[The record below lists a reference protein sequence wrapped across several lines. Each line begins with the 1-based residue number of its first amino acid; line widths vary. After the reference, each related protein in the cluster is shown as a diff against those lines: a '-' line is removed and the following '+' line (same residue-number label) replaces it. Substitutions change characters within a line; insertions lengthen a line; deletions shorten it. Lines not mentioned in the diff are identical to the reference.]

1 MNTRFDERLAER
13 TRLARNF
20 HDTLL
25 QTIQGSKMVADDA
38 LDGDAD
44 PIRMRIALGRLSTW
58 LGRAM
63 DEGRSALSSLRNST
77 IERNDLAE
85 ALRRAGEEC
94 QFQRPIEFALRV
106 EGTGQDL
113 HPIVRDEVYRLGYE
127 AIRNACIHSEAS
139 QLTVELS
146 YIKDLILRVRD
157 NGKGIEP
164 EVAASGKS
172 GHFGLLGMYER
183 ASRVRGKFTI
193 ASSPGTGTDVE
204 LVVPRS
210 FAFQEPHY
218 TRQDRSG
225 QLRRFFRS
233 LLTSRKR

>member
-1 MNTRFDERLAER
+1 
-13 TRLARNF
+13 
-20 HDTLL
+20 
-25 QTIQGSKMVADDA
+25 
-38 LDGDAD
+38 
-44 PIRMRIALGRLSTW
+44 
-58 LGRAM
+58 
-63 DEGRSALSSLRNST
+63 
-77 IERNDLAE
+77 
-85 ALRRAGEEC
+85 
-94 QFQRPIEFALRV
+94 
-106 EGTGQDL
+106 
-113 HPIVRDEVYRLGYE
+113 
-127 AIRNACIHSEAS
+127 
-139 QLTVELS
+139 VELS

-210 FAFQEPHY
+210 FAFQQPHY
-218 TRQDRSG
+218 ARQDRSG